1 MKRSLPALIAPKK
14 NPVVEERDRI
24 IAYMA
29 TLDPTSDEYER
40 ARNALL
46 TLTAALGVEKKNK
59 VSGDVIATLAVQ
71 GGIMGLVALITKTDI
86 LQNWIGRWMPKGR
99 L

>member
-1 MKRSLPALIAPKK
+1 MKRSLPALKAPKK

-40 ARNALL
+40 AQKALL
-46 TLTAALGVEKKNK
+46 TVTAALGVEKKNK
-59 VSGDVIATLAVQ
+59 VSGDVVATLAVQ

>member
-1 MKRSLPALIAPKK
+1 MRKKLLALPAPKK

-29 TLDPTSDEYER
+29 TLDPTSDDYER
-40 ARNALL
+40 AEKALT
-46 TLTAALGVEKKNK
+46 TLTSALDVEKKNK
-59 VSGDVIATLAVQ
+59 VTGDVIATLAVQ
-71 GGIMGLVALITKTDI
+71 GGIMSLVAFITKTDI